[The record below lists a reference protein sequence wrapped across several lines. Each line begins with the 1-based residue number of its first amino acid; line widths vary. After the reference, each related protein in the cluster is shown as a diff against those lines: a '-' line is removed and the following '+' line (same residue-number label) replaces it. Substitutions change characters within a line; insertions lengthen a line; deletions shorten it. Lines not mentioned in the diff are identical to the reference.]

1 MKQHPCITQRRV
13 LRTALFAA
21 TLAILTFSGSALAAS
36 VTQSGEQKNMRRV
49 GHTDLQGRPAYQP
62 NVIQYPDGRFIA
74 FAGTHNNIPVPR
86 PGFTFLPNPLNGN
99 TDEPNGTMIIDVTN
113 PSNPKEMSHIPVPVA
128 GGQAQM
134 ARMCLGSDL
143 PQGTTGKVYLMRNI
157 QGNTAQMSGYE
168 VWDVTDVKKPVL
180 ASALRGIR
188 STHKLWWEC
197 NTGIAYMPGSKD
209 VTSGVPLWRQA
220 QSMVIVDWRNPLRCR
235 QSTSARSVCR
245 WATRRD
251 RASAPPRSMV
261 RSPRMS
267 IPMRPTSW
275 PVVPRRTTSSG
286 TASTRRGAS
295 GTMA

>member
-21 TLAILTFSGSALAAS
+21 TLAILAFSGSALAAS

-62 NVIQYPDGRFIA
+62 NVIQYPDGRCIA
-74 FAGTHNNIPVPR
+74 FSGTHNNIPVPR
-86 PGFTFLPNPLNGN
+86 PGFTFLPNPLNN
-99 TDEPNGTMIIDVTN
+99 NADEPNGTMIIDVTD
-113 PSNPKEMSHIPVPVA
+113 PSNPKETPIFRLPVA

-143 PQGTTGKVYLMRNI
+143 NEDLRGKVYLMRNI
-157 QGNTAQMSGYE
+157 QGGSASGYE

-180 ASALRGIR
+180 ASALRNIR

-209 VTSGVPLWRQA
+209 ARLACRYGVK
-220 QSMVIVDWRNPLRCR
+220 
-235 QSTSARSVCR
+235 RSR
-245 WATRRD
+245 W
-251 RASAPPRSMV
+251 
-261 RSPRMS
+261 
-267 IPMRPTSW
+267 
-275 PVVPRRTTSSG
+275 
-286 TASTRRGAS
+286 
-295 GTMA
+295 